1 MQADKG
7 LSIPAQ
13 LEEIR
18 RWAGEHGY
26 EILEEFV
33 DDAYSGKD
41 ADRPAFQD
49 MLAKLREG
57 REVRAVICWKSSRF
71 ARNVEQAAA
80 FRGLLKRK
88 GVELLTV
95 AEPSVEGPTGVIV
108 STLLDAMNEFYSLQ
122 LAEEVVRGQKEAV
135 RQGGVPGGAPP
146 YGFRKERQG
155 RHLKYVP
162 QEDEAE
168 VVRKIYRWYG
178 EGVSMIEIA
187 RRLDEQ
193 RAPVRRGGKWSSA
206 YVRKILTVHTK
217 VYLGNVV
224 YGKTRQ
230 PGRGETHIQRD
241 EREWLVI
248 EGAHEAIITPQ
259 EVEAVELTRQGRP
272 AWQNLNRNTRVR
284 GVALLKGLLVC
295 EQCGCKASSTVSN
308 GRRYYVCGSRLLRQ
322 VKGIEVPRH
331 DSPWLRVDL
340 LDPRVMEMAKEHI
353 TREIIEKV
361 REALQEEE
369 PGKGEPE
376 GKRGEI
382 ERRIQRLQKKRG
394 RLVGAIAE
402 GILQGD
408 DAREQMKEIREQ
420 LDVAERELEELQEGE
435 EDFSE
440 WEVLLEEAIQSPEG
454 KEALAL
460 ALINEVVF
468 GWGEVVIRYKLL
480 FPEDRIQL
488 RV

>member
-1 MQADKG
+1 
-7 LSIPAQ
+7 
-13 LEEIR
+13 
-18 RWAGEHGY
+18 
-26 EILEEFV
+26 
-33 DDAYSGKD
+33 
-41 ADRPAFQD
+41 
-49 MLAKLREG
+49 
-57 REVRAVICWKSSRF
+57 
-71 ARNVEQAAA
+71 
-80 FRGLLKRK
+80 
-88 GVELLTV
+88 
-95 AEPSVEGPTGVIV
+95 
-108 STLLDAMNEFYSLQ
+108 
-122 LAEEVVRGQKEAV
+122 
-135 RQGGVPGGAPP
+135 
-146 YGFRKERQG
+146 
-155 RHLKYVP
+155 
-162 QEDEAE
+162 
-168 VVRKIYRWYG
+168 
-178 EGVSMIEIA
+178 
-187 RRLDEQ
+187 
-193 RAPVRRGGKWSSA
+193 
-206 YVRKILTVHTK
+206 
-217 VYLGNVV
+217 
-224 YGKTRQ
+224 
-230 PGRGETHIQRD
+230 
-241 EREWLVI
+241 
-248 EGAHEAIITPQ
+248 
-259 EVEAVELTRQGRP
+259 
-272 AWQNLNRNTRVR
+272 
-284 GVALLKGLLVC
+284 
-295 EQCGCKASSTVSN
+295 
-308 GRRYYVCGSRLLRQ
+308 
-322 VKGIEVPRH
+322 
-331 DSPWLRVDL
+331 
-340 LDPRVMEMAKEHI
+340 MAKEHI